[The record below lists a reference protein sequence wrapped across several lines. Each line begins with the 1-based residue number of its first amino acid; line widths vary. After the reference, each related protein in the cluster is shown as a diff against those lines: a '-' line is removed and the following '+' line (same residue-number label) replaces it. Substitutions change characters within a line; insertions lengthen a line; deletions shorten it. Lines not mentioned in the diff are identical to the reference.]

1 MKSTDFNSA
10 KLKNRK
16 PETKIGSTI
25 SECLNILFDA
35 PYGCILGSLFYL
47 IFIAD
52 LFHLNYHLDFA
63 SYADT
68 PLPRS
73 IDRTLTVL
81 LSGRTKC
88 Q

>member
-10 KLKNRK
+10 NLKKRN
-16 PETKIGSTI
+16 PETKIESNI

-35 PYGCILGSLFYL
+35 PYGCILGSLLYL

>member
-10 KLKNRK
+10 NLKNRK
-16 PETKIGSTI
+16 PEIKIGSTI

-35 PYGCILGSLFYL
+35 PYGSILGSLLHL
-47 IFIAD
+47 IFIAV
-52 LFHLNYHLDFA
+52 LFYLNYHLDFA

-68 PLPRS
+68 PLPIS
-73 IDRTLTVL
+73 IDRALTVL